1 MKNFVGLRTLPDL
14 IYHCPKDME
23 NVLSLL
29 KNIKGERRIIAGCTD
44 FIPAIRRGAWHF
56 GDGLNVIDIK
66 GVDILKKISKNG
78 DNIRIG
84 AATRLSDIVNSD
96 IIRKYAPILSDAVNE
111 MASLQIRNTGTIGGN
126 LCTASPAADTAPP
139 LLVLN
144 AVVNVKGV
152 DRDEVISLYDFFR
165 GPSKTVLGER
175 DMLTEVIVPVMK
187 VDERAKFIKLGRRV
201 AATLS
206 VVSVAVWTKIEGNT
220 FKGVRIALGAVAPTP
235 IRASKGEEYLLGKQ
249 ANFENV
255 ASAAKIV
262 ATEVKPIS
270 DVRATAEY
278 RVDMAEMLTKKALSA
293 CLG

>member
-1 MKNFVGLRTLPDL
+1 MKNFVGLRILPDL

-66 GVDILKKISKNG
+66 GVDTLKKISKDG

-165 GPSKTVLGER
+165 GPSKTVLGDR
-175 DMLTEVIVPVMK
+175 DMLTEVIVPVMT

-220 FKGVRIALGAVAPTP
+220 FKGIRIALGAVAPTP
-235 IRASKGEEYLLGKQ
+235 IRALKAETYLAGKEVR
-249 ANFENV
+249 AEV
-255 ASAAKIV
+255 IDEGAKI
-262 ATEVKPIS
+262 ASDEIEPIS
-270 DVRATAEY
+270 DVRASEGY
-278 RVDMAEMLTKKALSA
+278 RRDMAHVLTRKAVDA
-293 CLG
+293 CVG

>member
-1 MKNFVGLRTLPDL
+1 MKNFVGLRTLPDF

-29 KNIKGERRIIAGCTD
+29 KNITGERRIIAGCTD
-44 FIPAIRRGAWHF
+44 FIPAIRRDAWHF

-66 GVDILKKISKNG
+66 GVDTLKKITKDS

-126 LCTASPAADTAPP
+126 LCTASPAADTAPS

-144 AVVNVKGV
+144 AVVDVKGV
-152 DRDEVISLYDFFR
+152 DRDEVVSLYDFFR
-165 GPSKTVLGER
+165 GPSKTVLGEG
-175 DMLTEVIVPVMK
+175 DILTEVIVPVMT
-187 VDERAKFIKLGRRV
+187 VGERAKFIKLGRRV

-206 VVSVAVWTKIEGNT
+206 VVSVAVWTKIKDNT
-220 FKGVRIALGAVAPTP
+220 FEGIRIALGAVSPTP
-235 IRASKGEEYLLGKQ
+235 MRASKAEEYLLGKQ
-249 ANFENV
+249 ANLENV
-255 ASAAKIV
+255 ASAAGIV

>member
-144 AVVNVKGV
+144 AVLNVKGV
-152 DRDEVISLYDFFR
+152 DRDEAVSLYDFFR

>member
-66 GVDILKKISKNG
+66 GVDTLKKISKDG

-165 GPSKTVLGER
+165 GPSKTVLGDR
-175 DMLTEVIVPVMK
+175 DMLTEVIVPVMT

-220 FKGVRIALGAVAPTP
+220 FKGIRIALGAVAPTP
-235 IRASKGEEYLLGKQ
+235 IRALKAETYLAGKEVR
-249 ANFENV
+249 AEV
-255 ASAAKIV
+255 IDEGAKI
-262 ATEVKPIS
+262 ASDEIEPIS
-270 DVRATAEY
+270 DVRASEGY
-278 RVDMAEMLTKKALSA
+278 RRDMAHVLTRKAVDA
-293 CLG
+293 CVG